1 VLQWAIPAPP
11 PGAAVP
17 VLTVGD
23 VDLVS
28 RAASGTT
35 VLGLL
40 PVVPMTL
47 ISALLMVIVSR
58 WTSASRPSAA
68 TLARYF

>member
-1 VLQWAIPAPP
+1 VVLAI
-11 PGAAVP
+11 G
-17 VLTVGD
+17 G

-28 RAASGTT
+28 RGASGAT

-40 PVVPMTL
+40 PVVPMTV

-58 WTSASRPSAA
+58 STPGARPGAA

>member
-1 VLQWAIPAPP
+1 M
-11 PGAAVP
+11 
-17 VLTVGD
+17 
-23 VDLVS
+23 
-28 RAASGTT
+28 

-40 PVVPMTL
+40 PVVPMTV

-58 WTSASRPSAA
+58 WTPGARPGAA

>member
-1 VLQWAIPAPP
+1 MLSIGGV
-11 PGAAVP
+11 
-17 VLTVGD
+17 D
-23 VDLVS
+23 VVT
-28 RAASGTT
+28 RAAAGTM

-47 ISALLMVIVSR
+47 ISALLMVMVSR
-58 WTSASRPSAA
+58 WTPGSRPGAA